1 MNYTQGSMQTAQ
13 TRVEV
18 VNAFMMQFVF
28 GNQLVFFGLVIAEFA
43 LVIGLS
49 AAINRISGGT
59 ASLLFAVYSAL
70 NGVTLAAIFAI
81 YAKAAIMALP
91 PFDGVTGH
99 FDFVDDGN
107 PVKSLFITR
116 VTDGSTHLQTIKM
129 PPPEPC
135 HP

>member
-1 MNYTQGSMQTAQ
+1 MAAPERTAETGGENARPETAQ
-13 TRVEV
+13 TRPGREAATASQTGKRRFMGLIGIVIASV
-18 VNAFMMQFVF
+18 VNIFTKSAMMDFVISCV
-28 GNQLVFFGLVIAEFA
+28 GVLVFLGL
-43 LVIGLS
+43 
-49 AAINRISGGT
+49 T
-59 ASLLFAVYSAL
+59 AYDTQKLKV
-70 NGVTLAAIFAI
+70 
-81 YAKAAIMALP
+81 MALP